1 MAGPLKLA
9 IVGAQGRMGQAL
21 IAAIGDSPG
30 LALAALV
37 VRPGSEVAGATD
49 PISGLVYGSDLAA
62 LLPHC
67 DVVVEFARAE
77 SVAAAAF
84 ACAAAGKPLVA
95 GSTGLDHA
103 AHAALDAAAG
113 EVAVLQAAN
122 FSPGVAVLAH
132 LVTQAARALPGF
144 AVEIDETHHLHK
156 KDSPSGTALRLR
168 DAVRAGRGPDAEAP
182 IRSHR
187 QGEVVGD
194 HRVVLTGPGE
204 RLALAHHADD
214 RSIFARGALAAA
226 AWLARQ
232 PAGRYGMDDVLG
244 LHESAPA
251 RPLARPPERK

>member
-1 MAGPLKLA
+1 MPAPLKLA

-21 IAAIGDSPG
+21 ISAIGDAPG

-37 VRPGSEVAGATD
+37 VRPGSAVAGATD
-49 PISGLVYGSDLAA
+49 PVSGLVYGADLAA
-62 LLPHC
+62 ALPRC
-67 DVVVEFARAE
+67 DVAIEFTRAD
-77 SVAAAAF
+77 SVAAAAS

-95 GSTGLDHA
+95 GSTGLDPA

-113 EVAVLQAAN
+113 RVAVLQAAN
-122 FSPGVAVLAH
+122 FAPGVVVLAH
-132 LVTQAARALPGF
+132 LVAQAARALPGF
-144 AVEIDETHHLHK
+144 AVEIEETHHLHK

-187 QGEVVGD
+187 RGEVVGD
-194 HRVVLTGPGE
+194 HQVVLTGPGE
-204 RLALAHHADD
+204 RLVLAHHADD
-214 RSIFARGALAAA
+214 RAIFARGALAAA

-244 LHESAPA
+244 LHDRTPA
-251 RPLARPPERK
+251 RPLARSPERK